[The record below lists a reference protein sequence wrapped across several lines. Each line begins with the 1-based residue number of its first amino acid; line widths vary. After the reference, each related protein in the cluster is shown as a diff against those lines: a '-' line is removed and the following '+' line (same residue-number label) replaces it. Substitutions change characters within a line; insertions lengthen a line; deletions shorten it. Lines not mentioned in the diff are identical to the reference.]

1 MNRYVTS
8 PVIREKITDVP
19 KHRTS
24 FNPAIARENGD
35 LFIRTVA
42 GDRLDNLASEFYQD
56 VSLWWIIA
64 TANQLGKGS
73 FAVPPGTKLRI
84 PQNTTDIIDQYRD
97 FNQLRR

>member
-8 PVIREKITDVP
+8 KTIRGKIEDVP
-19 KHRTS
+19 KHATS
-24 FNPAIARENGD
+24 FNPKIERKNDD

-56 VSLWWIIA
+56 VSLWWVIA

-73 FAVPPGTKLRI
+73 FAVPVGTKLRI
-84 PQNTTDIIDQYRD
+84 PQDIGKIIEEYQD
-97 FNQLRR
+97 FNTQRR